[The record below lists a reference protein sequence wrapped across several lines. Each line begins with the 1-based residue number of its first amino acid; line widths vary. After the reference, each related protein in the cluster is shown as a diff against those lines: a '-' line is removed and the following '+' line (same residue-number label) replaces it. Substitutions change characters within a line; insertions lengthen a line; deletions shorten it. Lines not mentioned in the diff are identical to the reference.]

1 MTVEELYNNYEFI
14 VGKRLLKQ
22 KFPFIVDVRAKQSDL
37 DNYSIIFLDLYID
50 LDKFFETFDELSP
63 ASWLPSYL
71 TKDKPYDASYLSM
84 LVKERDNDLYDIE
97 AEINNIL
104 RKVHKSPAIPNNM
117 KLPHERVMQKGGVFA
132 TPEHNQ
138 SYINKQKNLSTSYT
152 GGGDKLSTD
161 I

>member
-22 KFPFIVDVRAKQSDL
+22 KFPFISDVRAKQSDL
-37 DNYSIIFLDLYID
+37 DKYSIIFVDLYID

-63 ASWLPSYL
+63 ASWLSNYL
-71 TKDKPYDASYLSM
+71 TSDRPYDATYLSM
-84 LVKERDNDLYDIE
+84 LVKEKDNTLYDIE
-97 AEINNIL
+97 SEINNIL
-104 RKVHKSPAIPNNM
+104 RKLHKSPAIPNNM
-117 KLPHERVMQKGGVFA
+117 KLPHDRFMQKGGVFA
-132 TPEHNQ
+132 IPEHNQ